1 MCMIVGEIE
10 KVGKTRIAVAAA
22 AGHRQLVVYSN
33 QVTLAPGGRPV
44 AMILPFYNG
53 GGHGVEVVPT
63 VPEDAALFESLEY
76 ACKDLRRTNGATDYS
91 FNAELKSN
99 AAPRLEVLRS
109 GSYRY
114 SVAPTAADIVRA
126 DPRVFTS
133 LPADLQALVD
143 QYQAQQFG
151 FIVCLLDAS
160 ADYAPFAYVSD
171 RVPGSESLFVPT
183 RHYHTHAAAASFSGA
198 RPTVELGGGLNGLG
212 SVFTT
217 ATGSSSSSAT
227 DAADWDH
234 DVYVLGLDAAHQVC
248 ASLNNMPPSGRAQ
261 RPLRLAGWKKD
272 SPLRESFQGA
282 DGSETYVAHIAKYR
296 VAPGKNAT
304 HYTRRIISSPLPND
318 DMHIVLVT
326 A

>member
-1 MCMIVGEIE
+1 MCMIVGEVE

-33 QVTLAPGGRPV
+33 QVTLAPGGKPV

-63 VPEDAALFESLEY
+63 TPDDAVLFEKLEDACKVQSLN
-76 ACKDLRRTNGATDYS
+76 KSRNGDSSYS
-91 FNAELKSN
+91 NSTFTFG
-99 AAPRLEVLRS
+99 APPPLEVLRS

-126 DPRVFTS
+126 DPSVFTN
-133 LPADLQALVD
+133 LPPDLQALVD
-143 QYQAQQFG
+143 KYQEQQFG

-183 RHYHTHAAAASFSGA
+183 RHYHTHPAAAPIGVGFGA
-198 RPTVELGGGLNGLG
+198 
-212 SVFTT
+212 
-217 ATGSSSSSAT
+217 
-227 DAADWDH
+227 AADAGGPASRRLIPRAHAEWDH
-234 DVYVLGLDAAHQVC
+234 DVYILGLDAQHQVC
-248 ASLNNMPPSGRAQ
+248 TSLHDLPPSGRAQ
-261 RPLRLAGWKKD
+261 RPLRLAGWKE
-272 SPLRESFQGA
+272 SPLRASFQGA
-282 DGSETYVAHIAKYR
+282 DQSQTYVDHIAKYR
-296 VAPGKNAT
+296 VTDGLGL
-304 HYTRRIISSPLPND
+304 TRMRALPNE
-318 DMHIVLVT
+318 DMHIVLTPAAVI